1 MPNPALTTEYSDF
14 DAKVDLTK
22 LFRDRSANALEK
34 SIQHMRDSDFYKSAC
49 EKLKA
54 GVDLSEELPE
64 IKKLTNDQ
72 VLSVLEALEA
82 ESLASIESAWT
93 LKAGA
98 ARVFST
104 SFRSR
109 KVEDSNIPC
118 FDIEYSANTD
128 DGIAKV
134 HVTTWRRNVDIKV
147 TGTDRAAEAASKKLV
162 MAGLR

>member
-1 MPNPALTTEYSDF
+1 MPNPALTTDYSDS
-14 DAKVDLTK
+14 DAKAELTK
-22 LFRDRSANALEK
+22 FFWGRSINALEQ

-54 GVDLSEELPE
+54 GVDLSDQLPE

-82 ESLASIESAWT
+82 ESLASIELAWK
-93 LKAGA
+93 LKSGA
-98 ARVFST
+98 AKIFST
-104 SFRSR
+104 SFRSSE
-109 KVEDSNIPC
+109 VPDSNIPS

-134 HVTTWRRNVDIKV
+134 HVTTWRRNIEIDV
-147 TGTDRAAEAASKKLV
+147 TGTDKAAEAASRRLV
-162 MAGLR
+162 MAGLS